1 MNRRV
6 AFRMVLRIL
15 AGVMI
20 VALFGFVSYRRHES
34 AIRKTEVD
42 IVNKG
47 EFRFV
52 HENDILKL
60 LEEKHVPFKEVS
72 YGELELRR
80 AEEVILEHP
89 AVQAV
94 EAWTTQEGTLHLQ
107 VEQRKP
113 VLRVIDLLNDS
124 YYIDDQG
131 GFMPVSEEYTARVP
145 VATGFIA
152 DRFHHQNM
160 TLSEIADNDS
170 LLAISETDDLYAFI
184 KLINRDALLQAL
196 TEQLYVDT
204 NGDIEL
210 VTKWGPKTVFL
221 GKSDDAPMKMMKLK
235 LFYTQAI
242 PTVGWEAYES
252 INLTLRNQIICTK
265 KTI

>member
-1 MNRRV
+1 MNRKGV
-6 AFRMVLRIL
+6 FRLILRIL
-15 AGVMI
+15 TVVTI
-20 VALFGFVSYRRHES
+20 VTMFGFVSYRRHES
-34 AIRKTEVD
+34 SIGKTEID
-42 IVNKG
+42 IMNKG
-47 EFRFV
+47 EVRFI
-52 HENDILKL
+52 HENDILQL
-60 LEEKHVPFKEVS
+60 LEEKNVPFKGVS
-72 YGELELRR
+72 YGELELKR

-89 AVQAV
+89 AVRSV
-94 EAWTTQEGTLHLQ
+94 EAWTTQDGTLHLQ

-152 DRFHHQNM
+152 DRFHHQNIS
-160 TLSEIADNDS
+160 LPEIADQDS
-170 LLAISETDDLYAFI
+170 ILAVSETDDLFAFI
-184 KLINRDALLQAL
+184 RLINRDALLQAL
-196 TEQLYVDT
+196 TEQMYVDP

-210 VTKWGPKTVFL
+210 VTKWGPKTVLL

-242 PTVGWEAYES
+242 PTVGLDAYES